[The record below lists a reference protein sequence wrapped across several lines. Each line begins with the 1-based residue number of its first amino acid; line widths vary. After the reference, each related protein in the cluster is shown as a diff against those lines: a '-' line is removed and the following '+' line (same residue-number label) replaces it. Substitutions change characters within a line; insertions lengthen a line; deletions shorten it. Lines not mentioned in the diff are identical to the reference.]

1 MPMSDLEADSKFLKK
16 SVIINVIGTI
26 LKVCGPLLTILL
38 ARIFGAADFGVFV
51 STQTLLLTISRSST
65 LGLDKGLYW
74 YLPQN
79 RLNGRPAYE
88 GVMESFWV
96 SALVALIC
104 TLVIFAGSFT
114 PLISKELPWYA
125 FSLVFY
131 AVSYVLSN
139 TSEGN
144 RKPQNAVFINSF
156 FVAVLSP
163 LSSIVMHFLGIPH
176 ALPLGL
182 LIGQICGF
190 LLHFILVQKQFPEM
204 PLIPVKKISKAL
216 LVYSLPLG
224 FNEFV
229 SSFLIRSSL
238 WMVMLFLGPEKAGA
252 YGIMVTISN
261 ALQTI
266 RVGFTPILTPV
277 VAGMDKDRLH
287 TDLKPVYSYCVSM
300 VTYIQLL
307 IGFFIILFP
316 NEILNIAGK
325 DFIVQPETLG
335 ILLLVHFF
343 NAAFMS
349 FRS

>member
-1 MPMSDLEADSKFLKK
+1 MSDLEADSKFLKK

-190 LLHFILVQKQFPEM
+190 LLHFI
-204 PLIPVKKISKAL
+204 
-216 LVYSLPLG
+216 
-224 FNEFV
+224 
-229 SSFLIRSSL
+229 
-238 WMVMLFLGPEKAGA
+238 ML
-252 YGIMVTISN
+252 
-261 ALQTI
+261 Q
-266 RVGFTPILTPV
+266 
-277 VAGMDKDRLH
+277 
-287 TDLKPVYSYCVSM
+287 
-300 VTYIQLL
+300 
-307 IGFFIILFP
+307 
-316 NEILNIAGK
+316 
-325 DFIVQPETLG
+325 
-335 ILLLVHFF
+335 
-343 NAAFMS
+343 
-349 FRS
+349 